1 MPSTETESDMAINKV
16 FIAGNLTRDA
26 ELRATSNTH
35 TPVLSFTVAV
45 NERRRNQQNGEW
57 EDYPNFIACV
67 LYGNRAGALFHHLT
81 KGLKVSVEGRLRYR
95 TYLKDDEKR
104 SRLDVVVDEI
114 EFISPRA
121 AQQHEMSP
129 DFAQTAGQAYPASTV
144 TPELYDEDREF

>member
-104 SRLDVVVDEI
+104 SA
-114 EFISPRA
+114 S
-121 AQQHEMSP
+121 MS
-129 DFAQTAGQAYPASTV
+129 
-144 TPELYDEDREF
+144 

>member
-1 MPSTETESDMAINKV
+1 MAINKV

-45 NERRRNQQNGEW
+45 NERRKNQQTGEW
-57 EDYPNFIACV
+57 EDYPNFISCV
-67 LYGNRAGALFHHLT
+67 LYGNRADALSRHLA

-95 TYLKDDEKR
+95 TYLKDDEKH

-121 AQQHEMSP
+121 GGDTQQAQQSGLSP
-129 DFAQTAGQAYPASTV
+129 DFTQGAGETYAASALAG
-144 TPELYDEDREF
+144 LYDEDREF

>member
-67 LYGNRAGALFHHLT
+67 LYGRRCALPPPDQGTQGLRRGASALPHLSQ
-81 KGLKVSVEGRLRYR
+81 G
-95 TYLKDDEKR
+95 
-104 SRLDVVVDEI
+104 
-114 EFISPRA
+114 
-121 AQQHEMSP
+121 
-129 DFAQTAGQAYPASTV
+129 
-144 TPELYDEDREF
+144 

>member
-1 MPSTETESDMAINKV
+1 MAINKV

-26 ELRATSNTH
+26 ELRATSGTH

-45 NERRRNQQNGEW
+45 NERRKNQQTGEW

-67 LYGNRAGALFHHLT
+67 LYGNRAGALFRHLT

-114 EFISPRA
+114 EFISPRSGGGV
-121 AQQHEMSP
+121 QQEQQRGMSP
-129 DFAQTAGQAYPASTV
+129 DFATEAV
-144 TPELYDEDREF
+144 PELYDEDREF

>member
-57 EDYPNFIACV
+57 EDYPNFIA
-67 LYGNRAGALFHHLT
+67 LSLIH
-81 KGLKVSVEGRLRYR
+81 
-95 TYLKDDEKR
+95 
-104 SRLDVVVDEI
+104 I
-114 EFISPRA
+114 
-121 AQQHEMSP
+121 
-129 DFAQTAGQAYPASTV
+129 
-144 TPELYDEDREF
+144 